1 MAYGAISDF
10 KGKLKQGG
18 ARPSLFDLTISTSP
32 TGVSIPADHTQ
43 KCFTSAIP
51 GLTVTPIEKQFFGR
65 TVKIPG
71 EMTFG
76 TLSTT
81 FYNNETY
88 DIRTALEKWTDKIN
102 EPITNVGVSGVP
114 ATYSGIIELTHYG
127 KDGKKGMKFSF
138 QDCWPSEVA
147 AIELSYD
154 TVGDMEN
161 FAVTWS
167 YDYYTMSAGSI
178 SGQSTNGNQA

>member
-18 ARPSLFDLTISTSP
+18 ARPSLFNVSIITSP
-32 TGVSIPADHTQ
+32 VDIPADHTT

-51 GLTVTPIEKQFFGR
+51 GLTITPIEKQFFGR
-65 TVKIPG
+65 TVKLPG

-81 FYNNETY
+81 FYNNEKF
-88 DIRTALEKWTDKIN
+88 DIRRALEDWTDIIN
-102 EPITNVGVSGVP
+102 GPESNLGVSGVP
-114 ATYSGIIELTHYG
+114 STYSGQVDLTHYG
-127 KDGKKGMKFSF
+127 KDGTKGMTF
-138 QDCWPSEVA
+138 QFKDCWPTEVA

-161 FAVTWS
+161 FAVTWE
-167 YDYYTMSAGSI
+167 YDYYTMKAGKI
-178 SGQSTNGNQA
+178 ITTNGTQEGS